1 MEDYFKNL
9 QYVSSNDECLENYTD
24 SLSTP
29 NKIPKVF
36 YHYTSIEAF
45 KGIINNK
52 KLWLTNSKYFNDPSE
67 VDYGFNYISKQIP
80 NQFKNNQY
88 LKDSFNTWKSSFD
101 ANLEHRYVCC
111 FSKNY
116 DYLPLWSMYTG
127 NKGLCIE
134 FERNDKQLE
143 KFKTV
148 KYDISELEARLNN
161 IASNIMSFF
170 PDEKQIIREQ
180 MDTPFEDIDIA
191 PSLISQLQNQVD
203 NWLGIYL
210 HNIYLQFKC
219 KAYEYENEIR
229 LILSKDDLKSLNAVT
244 QDRFK
249 GNTLISYAELDFTNF
264 LQIKSVCLAPGCN
277 SLKLK
282 EDLIFYLRERNLCNS
297 KGYKNG
303 TEFVKESTIPF
314 RNF

>member
-9 QYVSSNDECLENYTD
+9 QYISSNDECLENYTD

-80 NQFKNNQY
+80 KQFKNNQY

-203 NWLGIYL
+203 NWLGI
-210 HNIYLQFKC
+210 
-219 KAYEYENEIR
+219 
-229 LILSKDDLKSLNAVT
+229 
-244 QDRFK
+244 
-249 GNTLISYAELDFTNF
+249 
-264 LQIKSVCLAPGCN
+264 
-277 SLKLK
+277 
-282 EDLIFYLRERNLCNS
+282 
-297 KGYKNG
+297 
-303 TEFVKESTIPF
+303 
-314 RNF
+314 

>member
-1 MEDYFKNL
+1 M
-9 QYVSSNDECLENYTD
+9 
-24 SLSTP
+24 
-29 NKIPKVF
+29 
-36 YHYTSIEAF
+36 
-45 KGIINNK
+45 
-52 KLWLTNSKYFNDPSE
+52 
-67 VDYGFNYISKQIP
+67 
-80 NQFKNNQY
+80 
-88 LKDSFNTWKSSFD
+88 
-101 ANLEHRYVCC
+101 
-111 FSKNY
+111 
-116 DYLPLWSMYTG
+116 
-127 NKGLCIE
+127 
-134 FERNDKQLE
+134 
-143 KFKTV
+143 
-148 KYDISELEARLNN
+148 
-161 IASNIMSFF
+161 
-170 PDEKQIIREQ
+170 
-180 MDTPFEDIDIA
+180 
-191 PSLISQLQNQVD
+191 D

-210 HNIYLQFKC
+210 QNIYLQFKC

>member
-9 QYVSSNDECLENYTD
+9 QYISSNDECLENYTD
-24 SLSTP
+24 SLS
-29 NKIPKVF
+29 KQHEIPKIL
-36 YHYTSIEAF
+36 YHYTNIDAF
-45 KGIINNK
+45 QGIINNK
-52 KLWLTNSKYFNDPSE
+52 KLWLTNSKFFNDPRE
-67 VDYGFNYISKQIP
+67 VSYGFNNISRQIRK
-80 NQFKNNQY
+80 QFKNNRY
-88 LKDSFNTWKSSFD
+88 LKDSFKEWKSNFD
-101 ANLEHRYVCC
+101 ANLEHKYVCC

-161 IASNIMSFF
+161 IARNIMSFF

-180 MDTPFEDIDIA
+180 MNTPFEDIDNS
-191 PSLISQLQNQVD
+191 PTLLSQLQNQVD

-210 HNIYLQFKC
+210 QNIYLQFKC

-229 LILSKDDLKSLNAVT
+229 LILSKDDLTSLNAVT

-264 LQIKSVCLAPGCN
+264 LQIKSVCLAPGCKN
-277 SLKLK
+277 LKPL
-282 EDLIFYLRERNLCNS
+282 LISYLSKKNICDS
-297 KGYKNG
+297 KGFKSG
-303 TEFVKESTIPF
+303 TEFVKISKIPF
-314 RNF
+314 RNN

>member
-1 MEDYFKNL
+1 
-9 QYVSSNDECLENYTD
+9 
-24 SLSTP
+24 
-29 NKIPKVF
+29 
-36 YHYTSIEAF
+36 
-45 KGIINNK
+45 
-52 KLWLTNSKYFNDPSE
+52 
-67 VDYGFNYISKQIP
+67 
-80 NQFKNNQY
+80 
-88 LKDSFNTWKSSFD
+88 
-101 ANLEHRYVCC
+101 
-111 FSKNY
+111 
-116 DYLPLWSMYTG
+116 MYTG

-210 HNIYLQFKC
+210 QNIYLQFKC

-229 LILSKDDLKSLNAVT
+229 LILSKDDLKSLNEVT
-244 QDRFK
+244 QDSFK
-249 GNTLISYAELDFTNF
+249 GNTLISSAELDFTNF
-264 LQIKSVCLAPGCN
+264 LQIQSVC
-277 SLKLK
+277 
-282 EDLIFYLRERNLCNS
+282 
-297 KGYKNG
+297 
-303 TEFVKESTIPF
+303 
-314 RNF
+314 

>member
-45 KGIINNK
+45 QGIINNK

-161 IASNIMSFF
+161 IANNIVSFF
-170 PDEKQIIREQ
+170 PDEKQIIRE
-180 MDTPFEDIDIA
+180 
-191 PSLISQLQNQVD
+191 
-203 NWLGIYL
+203 
-210 HNIYLQFKC
+210 
-219 KAYEYENEIR
+219 
-229 LILSKDDLKSLNAVT
+229 
-244 QDRFK
+244 
-249 GNTLISYAELDFTNF
+249 
-264 LQIKSVCLAPGCN
+264 
-277 SLKLK
+277 
-282 EDLIFYLRERNLCNS
+282 
-297 KGYKNG
+297 
-303 TEFVKESTIPF
+303 
-314 RNF
+314 